1 MQSLEHTARVASWA
15 SSERIHTEDP
25 GVLRPHYA
33 GGLIELVDILVV
45 PSRKGRAH
53 LKGLIEESSE

>member
-1 MQSLEHTARVASWA
+1 MARVASWA
-15 SSERIHTEDP
+15 PSERIHNADP

-33 GGLIELVDILVV
+33 GVLIELVDILLV

-53 LKGLIEESSE
+53 LKGLIEVRSE